1 MPFALMIIVFGLPF
15 THATMRLMK
24 HIFATLLLALAT
36 IVAASAQTA
45 TAPPTHQET
54 SVSVP
59 FVGCP
64 SYGQIERLEPPKGTS
79 RTMRISSANAKALA
93 YYRSADGIGVL
104 APRGWYCEGASG
116 SGGYALFLGPKQIQ
130 HGGSGWQGLDGP
142 AIEVNHMTS
151 ENSGR
156 YEIAEVMARVFP
168 AYRVFARRLM
178 KGMDIPLPTD
188 SYPKDTL
195 ARRGEKIV
203 EYNTPAQTEGLG
215 NFHSWI
221 GKSDLPISGVAI
233 IIDDSATTGG
243 GPDLVLLSVR
253 LPHALT
259 GLTPVIVGQLE
270 RDTSSAGRR

>member
-1 MPFALMIIVFGLPF
+1 
-15 THATMRLMK
+15 MRLMK
-24 HIFATLLLALAT
+24 CFIATLLLGVAT
-36 IVAASAQTA
+36 VVTASAQT
-45 TAPPTHQET
+45 TAVPPKHQET
-54 SVSVP
+54 PVSVP
-59 FVGCP
+59 FVGCA
-64 SYGQIERLEPPKGTS
+64 SYGQIERLEAPKGTS
-79 RTMRISSANAKALA
+79 RPMPISSTEAKQLA

-130 HGGSGWQGLDGP
+130 HGGSGRKGLDGP

-168 AYRVFARRLM
+168 AYRAFTSRIM
-178 KGMDIPLPTD
+178 EGMDLPLPAG

-215 NFHSWI
+215 SFHSWL
-221 GKSDLPISGVAI
+221 GKSDLPIRGAAI
-233 IIDDSATTGG
+233 IVDDSATTGG

-253 LPHALT
+253 LPHALN
-259 GLTPVIVGQLE
+259 GLTPVIVGQFE
-270 RDTSSAGRR
+270 RDTIRAGRR